1 MEPKKIA
8 VVIPKYGL
16 VGGAEGVAAA
26 LTEQLALDPALEIHV
41 FANRWQVWSDRVIF
55 HHVPVIRFPRFLTTI
70 SFACFA
76 QKAIDRAGMDL
87 IHAHDRMF
95 RPHIYTM
102 HGLPHR
108 VWVKEVR
115 KKKWMSLFD
124 QSTAWVEKRMVSDGY
139 CQYYLAVSSITRDI
153 FLNEYKVDSGHVP
166 IIHPGIDTV
175 SATFAEKDF
184 TRSDMRRKYD
194 LPPAD
199 PVIIFV
205 SMNFDIKGLDP
216 LMAGLGRMKQLHPD
230 QRFTLL
236 IVGRDNQKKYERLA
250 LQVGIA
256 GQTVFTGLIPREE
269 LDGIY
274 QASDVYAMLSKF
286 DTFGMVVLEAMAKG
300 LPVVVSGNVGA
311 KDLIEEGVN
320 GFVIDNPNDADHVA
334 EVLHNII
341 REDVKRLMG
350 NAALE
355 TSRHYTWEKTAKKV
369 KEVYLKILEKKRR
382 A

>member
-1 MEPKKIA
+1 MTRRRHRIA

-41 FANRWQVWSDRVIF
+41 FANRWQAWSDRVSF
-55 HHVPVIRFPRFLTTI
+55 HHVPVIRFPRFLTTV
-70 SFACFA
+70 SFAWFA
-76 QKAIDRAGMDL
+76 QKAIGRAGMDL
-87 IHAHDRMF
+87 IHSHDRLF

-115 KKKWMSLFD
+115 KKKRLSLFD
-124 QSTAWVEKRMVSDGY
+124 HATAWVEKRMVAAGY

-153 FLNEYKVDSGHVP
+153 FLREYKVDSCSVQ
-166 IIHPGIDTV
+166 IIHPGSEV
-175 SATFAEKDF
+175 FSATSAEKKDA
-184 TRSDMRRKYD
+184 RSEILRKFD

-199 PVIIFV
+199 PVILFV

-216 LMAGLGRMKQLHPD
+216 LMAGLGRMKQLYPD

-250 LQVGIA
+250 RQAGIA

-274 QASDVYAMLSKF
+274 QAGDVYAMLSKF
-286 DTFGMVVLEAMAKG
+286 DTFGMVVLEAMARG

-311 KDLIEEGVN
+311 KDLIAEGIN
-320 GFVIDNPNDADHVA
+320 GFVIDNPSDSDYVA
-334 EVLHNII
+334 QVLHTVLQ
-341 REDVKRLMG
+341 EDVRRIMG

-355 TSRHYTWEKTAKKV
+355 TSRRYTWESTAEKV
-369 KEVYLKILEKKRR
+369 KEIYMKILDNR
-382 A
+382 

>member
-16 VGGAEGVAAA
+16 VGGAEGAAAA

-41 FANRWQVWSDRVIF
+41 FANRWQAWSDRVSF
-55 HHVPVIRFPRFLTTI
+55 HRIPLIRFPRFLTTI
-70 SFACFA
+70 SFACLA
-76 QKAIDRAGMDL
+76 QKAIDRAGMDI

-115 KKKWMSLFD
+115 KKRRMSLFD
-124 QSTAWVEKRMVSDGY
+124 RSTAWVEKRMVSDGY

-153 FLNEYKVDSGHVP
+153 FLNEYQVDSGGVP
-166 IIHPGIDTV
+166 VIHPGIDAVT
-175 SATFAEKDF
+175 AAPPEKDAARAEIF
-184 TRSDMRRKYD
+184 RKYS
-194 LPPAD
+194 LPHAA
-199 PVIIFV
+199 PVILFV

-230 QRFTLL
+230 QHFTLL
-236 IVGRDNQKKYERLA
+236 IVGRDHQKKYERLA
-250 LQVGIA
+250 KQVGID

-269 LDGIY
+269 VHGIY
-274 QASDVYAMLSKF
+274 RAGDVYAMLSKF
-286 DTFGMVVLEAMAKG
+286 DTFGMVVLEAMAEG

-311 KDLIEEGVN
+311 KDLIVEGVN
-320 GFVIDNPNDADHVA
+320 GFVIDNPHDAEHVA
-334 EVLHNII
+334 TALHHII
-341 REDVKRLMG
+341 RDDVKRIMG
-350 NAALE
+350 RAALE
-355 TSRHYTWEKTAKKV
+355 TSRHYTWERTAQKV
-369 KEVYLKILEKKRR
+369 KEIYLKILEKKQRV
-382 A
+382 